1 MSLPPRAVVEEPQMP
16 AVTPEPAAVR
26 EDLAISG
33 MTCANCAA
41 TIERALRAKVPGVR
55 SAAVNLATERASV
68 EYDPSQ
74 AGHRELVAAI
84 ESAGYGVIE
93 PQAGV
98 AVEDAV
104 AAVRAAESRAQ
115 ARVFWFGVVF
125 TAPLFVLSMAR
136 DFGLFGA
143 WAQAPWV
150 NFAFLALAL
159 PVQIVVGRDFYRGA
173 WNALRNRS
181 ANMDVLVALGSTV
194 AFLYSVAVTVAMALG
209 SHALGHHVYY
219 ETAAVILTLI
229 KLGKLL
235 EVRAKGRTGAA
246 IERLLSLEPKRARV
260 ERDGRE
266 VEIPASDVRVGD
278 RVAVRPGEAF
288 PVDGRVIEGRS
299 TADESLLTGE
309 SLPVEK
315 LSGSTVVGGSLNG
328 SGFLRIEATRVGR
341 ETALQQIVRLVEQA
355 QGSKA
360 PIQRLADRVSAV
372 FVPAV
377 IVIALVTFAAWLVS
391 GAGFTAALVRLVA
404 VLVIACPC
412 ALGLATPTAVMVG
425 SGRGAELGILFREAA
440 ALEQAETLRAV
451 VFDKTGTLTEG
462 KASLT
467 DVVPAAGWTEN
478 DVLRFAAAL
487 ESRSEHPLA
496 GAVVRASGERGLALP
511 VVDEFSSAAGRGVVG
526 VIEGRG
532 VLVGSTRL
540 LEEWSVGLAGL
551 EDAARKLEGDGKTV
565 LWLAVDGATAAL
577 LGVADRPKPGSREAV
592 AALRAAG
599 LEVWL
604 LTGDNAAT
612 AAAIAREVGIASEDR
627 VIARVLPQDKAATI
641 ARLQRELGRVA
652 MVGDGVNDAPALV
665 QADVGIAL
673 ASGTDVAVESADV
686 TLLRP
691 DLRAVPQAL
700 RLSRA
705 TMKVI
710 RQNLFWAFFYN
721 VALIPAAAGAF
732 HAFTALPQPL
742 RELHPM
748 LAALAMALSSVT
760 VVTNSLRLRGAQ
772 V

>member
-1 MSLPPRAVVEEPQMP
+1 MSSRPRAVVEEPRVA
-16 AVTPEPAAVR
+16 AVTPEPASVR
-26 EDLAISG
+26 EDLAITG
-33 MTCANCAA
+33 MTCAGCAA
-41 TIERALRAKVPGVR
+41 TIERALRTQVPGLR

-74 AGHRELVAAI
+74 AGHGDLVAAI
-84 ESAGYGVIE
+84 EGAGYGVIE

-98 AVEDAV
+98 AVDEAV
-104 AAVRAAESRAQ
+104 AAARAAENRAQ
-115 ARVFWFGVVF
+115 TRVFWFGVAF
-125 TAPLFVLSMAR
+125 TAPLFILSMAR
-136 DFGLFGA
+136 DFGVLGA
-143 WAQAPWV
+143 WAQVPWV
-150 NFAFLALAL
+150 DFAFLALAL

-173 WNALRNRS
+173 WNALRNRT

-194 AFLYSVAVTVAMALG
+194 AFLYSVAVTLAVAMG
-209 SHALGHHVYY
+209 SHTLGHHVYY

-260 ERDGRE
+260 EREGRE
-266 VEIPASDVRVGD
+266 IEIAAAEVRVGD
-278 RVAVRPGEAF
+278 HVAVRPGEAF

-309 SLPVEK
+309 SVPVEK
-315 LSGSTVVGGSLNG
+315 APGSAVVGGSING

-377 IVIALVTFAAWLVS
+377 IVIALVTFAVWLAS

-440 ALEQAETLRAV
+440 ALEQAENLRAV

-462 KASLT
+462 KPSLT
-467 DVVPAAGWTEN
+467 DIVTARGWTES
-478 DVLRFAAAL
+478 DALRFAAAL

-496 GAVVRASGERGLALP
+496 GAVVCAAGERGLDLP
-511 VVDEFSSAAGRGVVG
+511 AVEEFNAAAGRGVVG

-551 EDAARKLEGDGKTV
+551 DDAARKLEGEGKTV
-565 LWLAVDGATAAL
+565 LWLAVDGAAAAL

-592 AALRAAG
+592 AALRAEG
-599 LEVWL
+599 LDVWL
-604 LTGDNAAT
+604 LTGDNAVT
-612 AAAIAREVGIASEDR
+612 AATIAREVGIEGEDR

-641 ARLQRELGRVA
+641 ARLQKELGRVA

-732 HAFTALPQPL
+732 HAFAGLPQAV
-742 RELHPM
+742 RDLHPM

-760 VVTNSLRLRGAQ
+760 VVTNSLRLRGAR